1 MKGIKLLWLQWSLL
15 VLFEH
20 HCNTICCWNSLC
32 ILGWGE
38 EIFLQL
44 RLARKSKPLEF
55 LERHF
60 TTKICGVTIDAAKR
74 MPQHLKKELRKR
86 SCYRRTLAH
95 FSFNMIQPVSFD
107 FFFFFCLQI
116 IDRIRQY
123 LDFSSTSLQSL
134 NVYCILQVKHVSVS
148 FLPSEIKKKMFYQV
162 TT

>member
-44 RLARKSKPLEF
+44 RLARKSKPLEI

-86 SCYRRTLAH
+86 SCYRHTQVC
-95 FSFNMIQPVSFD
+95 FSFNMLQPVSFVVVFLLPPNYRSYSAIRR
-107 FFFFFCLQI
+107 FFYYLVAKAKRILHTSGKIRFC
-116 IDRIRQY
+116 
-123 LDFSSTSLQSL
+123 S
-134 NVYCILQVKHVSVS
+134 
-148 FLPSEIKKKMFYQV
+148 
-162 TT
+162 